1 MSIRNFRRFVS
12 EAASG
17 LVKNGLV
24 TVASLFVVTSCLFI
38 FGVFMAVSMNISYL
52 GEQMQ
57 NECQIQVYITSEAK
71 YGGKIQKI
79 SDTIKKL
86 DNVSGISYEAGEVTL
101 ENFKKGLDKDE
112 LSAFEGLPD
121 DVISDSFKITLKD
134 ISHSEDI
141 VKKVSGIDGVERVE
155 NRQDLITMVNNLTQL
170 IQKVSIWILVLFAI
184 ISLFII
190 SNTIKLSVHN
200 RGKEINIMKYVGA
213 TDSYIRGP
221 FMIEGI
227 MTGLIS
233 AIIAFFISWLMYSS
247 ALGAVSNSASLS
259 AILKLLEFKD
269 IYASLIVA
277 YILLGAAIGA
287 FGSGIS
293 IRRYLKV

>member
-1 MSIRNFRRFVS
+1 MSIRTFRRFVS

-24 TVASLFVVTSCLFI
+24 TIASLFVVTSCLFI

-57 NECQIQVYITSEAK
+57 NECQIQVYITPEAK
-71 YGGKIQKI
+71 YGGKIQSI
-79 SDTIKKL
+79 SNTIKKI
-86 DNVSGISYEAGEVTL
+86 DNISDISFETGETTL
-101 ENFKKGLDKDE
+101 ENFKKGLDKSE
-112 LSAFEGLPD
+112 LAAFEGLPS
-121 DVISDSFKITLKD
+121 DVISDSFKITLED
-134 ISHSEDI
+134 ISLSEDV
-141 VKKVSGIDGVERVE
+141 VKKVSGIEGVERVE
-155 NRQDLITMVNNLTQL
+155 NRQDLITMVNNVTQI
-170 IQKVSIWILVLFAI
+170 IQRVSIWILILFAI

-221 FMIEGI
+221 FIIEGI
-227 MTGLIS
+227 MTGLVS
-233 AIIAFFISWLMYSS
+233 AVIAFFVSWIMYSS
-247 ALGAVSNSASLS
+247 ALNAVSGSASLS
-259 AILKLLEFKD
+259 ALINLLEFKD
-269 IYASLIVA
+269 IYSSLIVA

>member
-1 MSIRNFRRFVS
+1 MSIRTFRRFVS

-17 LVKNGLV
+17 LAKNGLV
-24 TVASLFVVTSCLFI
+24 TIASLFVVTSCLFI

-57 NECQIQVYITSEAK
+57 NECQIQVYITPEAK
-71 YGGKIQKI
+71 YGGKIQSI
-79 SDTIKKL
+79 SNTIKKI
-86 DNVSGISYEAGEVTL
+86 DNISDVSFETGEQTL
-101 ENFKKGLDKDE
+101 ENFKKGLEKSE
-112 LSAFEGLPD
+112 LAAFEGLPS
-121 DVISDSFKITLKD
+121 DVISDSFKITLED
-134 ISHSEDI
+134 ISMSESV
-141 VKKVSGIDGVERVE
+141 VKKVSKIDGVERVE
-155 NRQDLITMVNNLTQL
+155 NRQDLITMVNNVTQI
-170 IQKVSIWILVLFAI
+170 IQRVSVWILILFAI

-213 TDSYIRGP
+213 TDSFIRGP
-221 FMIEGI
+221 FIIEGI
-227 MTGLIS
+227 MTGLLS
-233 AIIAFFISWLMYSS
+233 AIIAFFVSWILYTSVLN
-247 ALGAVSNSASLS
+247 AIAGSASLN
-259 AILKLLEFKD
+259 ALIKLLKFKD
-269 IYASLIVA
+269 IYTSLIVA

>member
-24 TVASLFVVTSCLFI
+24 TIASLFVVTSCLFI

-79 SDTIKKL
+79 SNTIKKL
-86 DNVSGISYEAGEVTL
+86 DNVSGISYESGEVTL

-112 LSAFEGLPD
+112 LAAFEGLPN

-233 AIIAFFISWLMYSS
+233 AVIAFFISWLMYSS
-247 ALGAVSNSASLS
+247 MLGAVANSASLS

>member
-79 SDTIKKL
+79 SNTIKKL
-86 DNVSGISYEAGEVTL
+86 DNVSGISYESGEVTL

-112 LSAFEGLPD
+112 LAAFEGLPN

-134 ISHSEDI
+134 IAHSEDI
-141 VKKVSGIDGVERVE
+141 AKKVAGIDGVERVE

-233 AIIAFFISWLMYSS
+233 AVIAFFISWFVYSS

-269 IYASLIVA
+269 IYTALIVA
-277 YILLGAAIGA
+277 YVLLGAAIGA

>member
-1 MSIRNFRRFVS
+1 MSIRNLRRFVS
-12 EAASG
+12 EATSG
-17 LVKNGLV
+17 LIKNGLV

-101 ENFKKGLDKDE
+101 ENFKKGLDESE
-112 LSAFEGLPD
+112 LSAFEGLPS

-134 ISHSEDI
+134 ISLSEDI

-233 AIIAFFISWLMYSS
+233 AIIAFFISWFMYSS
-247 ALGAVSNSASLS
+247 ALGAVSSSASLS

-269 IYASLIVA
+269 IYTALIVA
-277 YILLGAAIGA
+277 YILLGSAIGA